1 MLPGVLCRPFK
12 EGDLLAMRG
21 RGNPAPFAVGEA
33 AVGSAEAAAGGM
45 RGKALRLLHHYGD
58 ALWAAAGRR
67 VPNAGFEGEVVRPLR
82 LPGSGEKAAQ
92 GAAAGGGGE
101 AAAAGGLARAPS
113 RATCVLDMER
123 RATWSAA
130 SRPRRGGS

>member
-12 EGDLLAMRG
+12 EGDLLAARG
-21 RGNPAPFAVGEA
+21 RGNPAPFAMGEA

-92 GAAAGGGGE
+92 GAAA
-101 AAAAGGLARAPS
+101 ARRQLPEGWRERP
-113 RATCVLDMER
+113 RARHCGR
-123 RATWSAA
+123 PACWIWSAA
-130 SRPRRGGS
+130 PRPRRGGS